1 MRKQDFPGHRQSL
14 SFVQRVFE
22 LLPLQGFGLNFYSLG
37 NFLSATA
44 VRHLTIFKVE
54 AVSELQVCVGFLCGS
69 QITVQT
75 VYTLESFSAHTLPWP
90 TVRQAGPFLHSLS
103 FSSVSPLLFFLFFSA
118 VFHVAQADL
127 KLWIPDSMIQ
137 VLQKKYELPRLAL
150 RTEDFEFLAGLGN
163 TVIPHPKT
171 RTKTKIK
178 QQQKQKK
185 RQGKNGGC
193 VCGGGT
199 FLELCVLFHLKFP
212 C

>member
-1 MRKQDFPGHRQSL
+1 M
-14 SFVQRVFE
+14 
-22 LLPLQGFGLNFYSLG
+22 FGYL
-37 NFLSATA
+37 
-44 VRHLTIFKVE
+44 FKV
-54 AVSELQVCVGFLCGS
+54 
-69 QITVQT
+69 
-75 VYTLESFSAHTLPWP
+75 W
-90 TVRQAGPFLHSLS
+90 
-103 FSSVSPLLFFLFFSA
+103 
-118 VFHVAQADL
+118 FHVAQADL

-150 RTEDFEFLAGLGN
+150 RTENFEFLAGLGN

-185 RQGKNGGC
+185 GKEKTVC
-193 VCGGGT
+193 VCVWWGGD

>member
-1 MRKQDFPGHRQSL
+1 M
-14 SFVQRVFE
+14 
-22 LLPLQGFGLNFYSLG
+22 FGYL
-37 NFLSATA
+37 
-44 VRHLTIFKVE
+44 FKV
-54 AVSELQVCVGFLCGS
+54 
-69 QITVQT
+69 
-75 VYTLESFSAHTLPWP
+75 W
-90 TVRQAGPFLHSLS
+90 
-103 FSSVSPLLFFLFFSA
+103 
-118 VFHVAQADL
+118 FHVAQADL

-193 VCGGGT
+193 VCVGGNLSGT
-199 FLELCVLFHLKFP
+199 LCSLSPQVPMLKS
-212 C
+212 